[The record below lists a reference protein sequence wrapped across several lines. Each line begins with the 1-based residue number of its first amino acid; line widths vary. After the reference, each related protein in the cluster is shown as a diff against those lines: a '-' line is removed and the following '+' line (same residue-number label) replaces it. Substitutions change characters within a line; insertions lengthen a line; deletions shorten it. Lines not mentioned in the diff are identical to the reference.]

1 MQSALSCAPMGTDR
15 KTFFIQELRAHYA
28 QIISG
33 AGRAEISSAQTAQA
47 IQGEARTKDD
57 GKGAMVEA
65 RLAAG
70 HRQRRQQAVQE
81 LEALLAFAS
90 RGLPRFGRGSAV
102 ELGALFDVSVE
113 GDEGPEER
121 TLFMLP
127 IGAGTELNGPGGDG
141 FISVI
146 TPSSPVGRA
155 LRGAR
160 CGDTVEVVT
169 HGKSREWTVVDIT

>member
-1 MQSALSCAPMGTDR
+1 MKIDR
-15 KTFFIQELRAHYA
+15 KTYFINELRAHYA
-28 QIISG
+28 EIISG
-33 AGRAEISSAQTAQA
+33 AGRAEVSSAQAVAA
-47 IQGEARTKDD
+47 IQGEARTKGD
-57 GKGAMVEA
+57 GKGANVEA

-81 LEALLAFAS
+81 LEALLAFSS

-113 GDEGPEER
+113 GDDGPEER
-121 TLFMLP
+121 TLFLLP
-127 IGAGTELNGPGGDG
+127 VGAGTELHGPGGDG

-160 CGDTVEVVT
+160 CGDTVEVST
-169 HGKSREWTVVDIT
+169 HGQHREWTVVDIT

>member
-1 MQSALSCAPMGTDR
+1 MKTDR
-15 KTFFIQELRAHYA
+15 KTYFIEELRAHYA
-28 QIISG
+28 RIISG
-33 AGRAEISSAQTAQA
+33 AHQAEVTSARTAEA
-47 IQGEARTKDD
+47 IQSDARRKEDA
-57 GKGAMVEA
+57 KGAAAEA

-81 LEALLAFAS
+81 LESLLAFAA
-90 RGLPRFGRGSAV
+90 RGLPRFGRGSRID
-102 ELGALFDVSVE
+102 LGALFDVSVD
-113 GDEGPEER
+113 GDEGLEER
-121 TLFMLP
+121 TLFLLP
-127 IGAGTELNGPGGDG
+127 VGAGTELHGPGGDG

-169 HGKSREWTVVDIT
+169 QGKHREWTVVEIL

>member
-1 MQSALSCAPMGTDR
+1 MKTDR
-15 KTFFIQELRAHYA
+15 KTHFIQELRARYA
-28 QIISG
+28 DIIAG
-33 AGRAEISSAQTAQA
+33 AGRAEITSEQTAQA
-47 IQGEARTKDD
+47 IRGDARTRDD
-57 GKGAMVEA
+57 GKGAAVEA
-65 RLAAG
+65 RLATG

-81 LEALLAFAS
+81 LETLLAFVA

-102 ELGALFDVSVE
+102 ELGALLDVSVE
-113 GDEGPEER
+113 GDDGPEER

-127 IGAGTELNGPGGDG
+127 IGAGTELMRPGGDG

-160 CGDTVEVVT
+160 CGDTAEVLT
-169 HGKSREWTVVDIT
+169 HGKHREWTVVDIC